1 MTLRHDAVPKSH
13 GLSSRRWREVIRPM
27 CFERDRSRN
36 AVCHI
41 CKQPIDYYAAP
52 QTPDAWEP
60 DHIKPRSK
68 YPELAEDPANI
79 APSHC
84 SCNRSRGNKDIDEKS
99 RLGISSENW
108 LTF

>member
-1 MTLRHDAVPKSH
+1 MRKGDDLQIEEVKAQAARAKAQLDA
-13 GLSSRRWREVIRPM
+13 L
-27 CFERDRSRN
+27 
-36 AVCHI
+36 
-41 CKQPIDYYAAP
+41 
-52 QTPDAWEP
+52 DAE
-60 DHIKPRSK
+60 I
-68 YPELAEDPANI
+68 AEDPANI